1 MNKPEFIKLV
11 AEKTGETI
19 KYTEPI
25 VNAVFEC
32 IGDVLHDGGE
42 VGIVGFGTF
51 SAHKRAGRVGVNP
64 KTKEKIQIPPT
75 TTPHFKAGKNL
86 KELVN

>member
-19 KYTEPI
+19 KDTDVF
-25 VNAVFEC
+25 VNAVLDC
-32 IGDVLHDGGE
+32 IGDVLHNGDE
-42 VGIVGFGTF
+42 VSFVGFGSF
-51 SAHKRAGRVGVNP
+51 SAHKRAGRIGVNP
-64 KTKEKIQIPPT
+64 KTKEKIQIAPT